1 MRQFCFSI
9 FTDGRRSRLQILVHI
24 LKIKFPVLALDVM
37 PSGTVVIAHG
47 PAPASLTRMGLRFAL
62 SHAAVRQYVQPV
74 QRKGR
79 AAGHQAVPCA
89 LRIGPEVSLRTS
101 HIYPSRCDAGQQQV
115 LVHRQGGGVC
125 NGISEVREL
134 FETDQ
139 NGFGTGGQVSVM
151 QLLVWCAIVVWYG
164 AKLLERERM
173 RQKHPIWKV
182 SFFWKTKFFSG
193 SALMDSGNSLKDP
206 YTGRPVCIL
215 DEETAKKLGISTEK
229 AVRLI
234 PYHSIGRDHG
244 LLRAVTVSELYLRKD
259 GQEKKIAD
267 VTVAVGP
274 GRLSRSGGYQ
284 MILHPALLEEKK
296 GADHDIKSSDA
307 GKSAV

>member
-1 MRQFCFSI
+1 MENVREERLVSYRIYADRVWIMHTCINVLLLFLTAKLSGMTVRVRRIIEIAAGNALCFMA
-9 FTDGRRSRLQILVHI
+9 IL
-24 LKIKFPVLALDVM
+24 LL
-37 PSGTVVIAHG
+37 
-47 PAPASLTRMGLRFAL
+47 PAPAVLQGEVGIILAGKTFFCLIAAL
-62 SHAAVRQYVQPV
+62 WWV
-74 QRKGR
+74 QRCFQVKSREGMR
-79 AAGHQAVPCA
+79 RVWICYMCCA
-89 LRIGPEVSLRTS
+89 
-101 HIYPSRCDAGQQQV
+101 CV
-115 LVHRQGGGVC
+115 LGGVC

-139 NGFGTGGQVSVM
+139 NGFGTGGQVSMM

-164 AKLLERERM
+164 AKLLDRERR

-206 YTGRPVCIL
+206 YTGRPVCVL

-234 PYHSIGRDHG
+234 PYHSIGRAHG

>member
-1 MRQFCFSI
+1 MENVREERLVSYRIYADRVWIMHTCINVLLLFLTAKLSGITVRVRRIIEIAAGNALCF
-9 FTDGRRSRLQILVHI
+9 TAIL
-24 LKIKFPVLALDVM
+24 LL
-37 PSGTVVIAHG
+37 
-47 PAPASLTRMGLRFAL
+47 PAPAVLQGEVGIILAGKTFFCLIAAL
-62 SHAAVRQYVQPV
+62 WWV
-74 QRKGR
+74 QRCFQVKSREGMR
-79 AAGHQAVPCA
+79 RVWICYMCCA
-89 LRIGPEVSLRTS
+89 
-101 HIYPSRCDAGQQQV
+101 CV
-115 LVHRQGGGVC
+115 LGGVC

-139 NGFGTGGQVSVM
+139 NGFGTGGQVSMM

-164 AKLLERERM
+164 AKLLDRERR

-234 PYHSIGRDHG
+234 PYHSIGRAHG

-274 GRLSRSGGYQ
+274 GCLSRSGGYQ

>member
-1 MRQFCFSI
+1 M
-9 FTDGRRSRLQILVHI
+9 
-24 LKIKFPVLALDVM
+24 PVL
-37 PSGTVVIAHG
+37 
-47 PAPASLTRMGLRFAL
+47 
-62 SHAAVRQYVQPV
+62 
-74 QRKGR
+74 
-79 AAGHQAVPCA
+79 
-89 LRIGPEVSLRTS
+89 
-101 HIYPSRCDAGQQQV
+101 
-115 LVHRQGGGVC
+115 GGIC

-139 NGFGTGGQVSVM
+139 NGFGTGGQVSMM

-164 AKLLERERM
+164 AKLLDRERR
-173 RQKHPIWKV
+173 RQNHPIWKV

-206 YTGRPVCIL
+206 YTGRPVCVL

-234 PYHSIGRDHG
+234 PYHSIGRAHG